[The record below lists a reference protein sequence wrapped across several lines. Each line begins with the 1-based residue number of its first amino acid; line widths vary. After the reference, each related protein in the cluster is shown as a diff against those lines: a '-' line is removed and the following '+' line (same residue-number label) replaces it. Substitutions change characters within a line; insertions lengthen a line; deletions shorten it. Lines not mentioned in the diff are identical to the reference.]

1 MKAPY
6 PPDTHVLDVCDKLNI
21 DRAREIIVR
30 RWLRGVAYSRQSPM
44 SGIVTPHRQ
53 SGCSSSVIPVDS
65 IETSASSTSPVHDR
79 GAVSAVCASERQL
92 RQPCQARDICAQ
104 ERLSTSRLIEVI
116 PGYAWS
122 RFSPSDEVQYL
133 ISTADAQTA
142 RE

>member
-1 MKAPY
+1 M
-6 PPDTHVLDVCDKLNI
+6 
-21 DRAREIIVR
+21 
-30 RWLRGVAYSRQSPM
+30 
-44 SGIVTPHRQ
+44 TPHRQ
-53 SGCSSSVIPVDS
+53 PGCSSSVFPVGS
-65 IETSASSTSPVHDR
+65 TEPLVSSTSPVHDR

-92 RQPCQARDICAQ
+92 RQPCQARYFCAQ

-116 PGYAWS
+116 PGYGSS